1 MPANEDL
8 PPITTC
14 GFYVAP
20 YVWDDFDP
28 NKNYIGAA
36 IMAVKDGDKWYN
48 DARQEP
54 FSIEAR
60 NGWYRNARIR
70 PGYIIMREADYLQD
84 RYRDPDVNTEC
95 NGDPAQCPTF
105 HSGRFN
111 LRICENMLTI
121 NGQNK
126 RNTQISIAPIRIF
139 LH

>member
-1 MPANEDL
+1 
-8 PPITTC
+8 
-14 GFYVAP
+14 
-20 YVWDDFDP
+20 
-28 NKNYIGAA
+28 
-36 IMAVKDGDKWYN
+36 MAVRDGDKWYH
-48 DARQEP
+48 DGRQEP

-60 NGWYRNARIR
+60 NGWYDMARIR